1 MEKYKISYVEGGDP
15 TEKTCVYEYTDGHTN
30 MGAAVVREFVEDHD
44 MANIIS
50 FRMER
55 VK

>member
-1 MEKYKISYVEGGDP
+1 MEKYKITFIEGNEP
-15 TEKTCVYEYTDGHTN
+15 EKTVIYEYSDGHTN
-30 MGAAVVREFVEDHD
+30 MGAATVKEFIEDYD
-44 MANIIS
+44 MTNIIS

>member
-1 MEKYKISYVEGGDP
+1 MEKYKISYVESGNS
-15 TEKTCVYEYTDGHTN
+15 TEKTYVYEYTDGHTN
-30 MGAAVVREFVEDHD
+30 MGATAVKDFVDSHD
-44 MANIIS
+44 MTNIIS